1 MWQPR
6 QVDSGDIK
14 SIGISTSRTRLA
26 LYPIKEGYYLLV
38 AMERKKPMGRAFFE
52 CKRAGRKIEQE
63 TA

>member
-26 LYPIKEGYYLLV
+26 IHPLNKGYYLLV
-38 AMERKKPMGRAFFE
+38 AIDRTRPMGRAFFE
-52 CKRAGRKIEQE
+52 CKRAVRKIEKK